1 MHTAVKHS
9 LGKEQEKLKKK
20 ERRSLKDTQDSIL
33 KYKRDEDTWGLINS
47 VI

>member
-20 ERRSLKDTQDSIL
+20 
-33 KYKRDEDTWGLINS
+33 KREDPLRIHK
-47 VI
+47 IQF